1 LLFLIRR
8 GAAVPI
14 GTRHTQLGL
23 DRSVRL
29 AANAERHFWQTVLL
43 DRGVSSDALN
53 I

>member
-1 LLFLIRR
+1 
-8 GAAVPI
+8 
-14 GTRHTQLGL
+14 LGL